1 MPRKNAWPVRPSH
14 FKAYDQWLAALTGGF
29 PIAAVCDVVLMGSI
43 IFHKRLVGCATG
55 KGNSIFL
62 IVYVAPS
69 VQFEA
74 HLMHVHPPHYV
85 CLWPCGLNPSLER
98 MRAAP
103 LKIDAGVAL
112 RKRCRKRL
120 IRTYQI
126 PYLGSLKIQPLV
138 FRHGGL
144 RARIVQLY
152 LYRPPP
158 TDRGSAPR
166 RAGNIPAN
174 PVF

>member
-1 MPRKNAWPVRPSH
+1 MPRKNALAADAAES
-14 FKAYDQWLAALTGGF
+14 FKAYDPMDSGF
-29 PIAAVCDVVLMGSI
+29 NWASFSIAAVCDVVLMGSI

-103 LKIDAGVAL
+103 LKIDG
-112 RKRCRKRL
+112 
-120 IRTYQI
+120 
-126 PYLGSLKIQPLV
+126 GSPC
-138 FRHGGL
+138 
-144 RARIVQLY
+144 
-152 LYRPPP
+152 
-158 TDRGSAPR
+158 GSAV
-166 RAGNIPAN
+166 AN
-174 PVF
+174 G